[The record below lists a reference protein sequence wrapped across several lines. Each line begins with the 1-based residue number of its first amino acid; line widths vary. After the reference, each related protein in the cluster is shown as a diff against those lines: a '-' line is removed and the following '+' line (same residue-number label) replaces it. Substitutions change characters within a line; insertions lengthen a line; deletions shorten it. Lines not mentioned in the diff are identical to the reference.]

1 MHAALT
7 PPAPPRLA
15 PAAASSGRPRAG
27 GGSPE
32 AALLA
37 AVDGLIGE
45 DLAACE
51 AIYAAELRSGHPA
64 VRDVRDHVARYRG
77 KRLRPILTLLAGA
90 ACGGTN
96 DRHRTLA
103 AVVEMVHTA
112 TLVHDD
118 VLDGAHVRRHV
129 ATVHSRWNPRTAVLF
144 GDFLFTHA
152 FHLAATVDAAACRA
166 IGAATNAVCEGELTQ
181 IHERGNADLTEAE
194 YFAIV
199 SGKTAAL
206 TAVSAALGARHAGAD
221 DATVAALR
229 GYGGDLGVAF
239 QIADDLLDLVGEEG
253 RVGKSLGT
261 DLIEGKLTLPLIRL
275 RDSLHNGD
283 VRTLKALL
291 ADPPADARD
300 RLLPWLERTGA
311 LASAAETARDRAADA
326 AARLAPLPD
335 TPAKALLARL
345 AAFSVRRT
353 R

>member
-1 MHAALT
+1 MTAATL
-7 PPAPPRLA
+7 PRPAPPAVRE
-15 PAAASSGRPRAG
+15 PRQS
-27 GGSPE
+27 GSPRGAE

-37 AVDGLIGE
+37 EIAALVGD

-51 AIYAAELRSGHPA
+51 RIYADELASAHPA

-118 VLDGAHVRRHV
+118 VLDGADVRRHV

-152 FHLAATVDAAACRA
+152 FHLAATVDAAACRS

-181 IHERGNADLTEAE
+181 IHERGNADLTEEE

-199 SGKTAAL
+199 AGKTAAL
-206 TAVSAALGARHAGAD
+206 TAVSAELGAAHAGAD
-221 DATVAALR
+221 AATVAALR
-229 GYGGDLGVAF
+229 GYGEDLGVAF
-239 QIADDLLDLVGEEG
+239 QIADDLLDLTGEAG
-253 RVGKSLGT
+253 RVGKSLGS
-261 DLIEGKLTLPLIRL
+261 DLSEKKLTLPLIRL
-275 RDSLHNGD
+275 RDGLRNGD
-283 VRTLKALL
+283 VQRLKSLL

-300 RLLPWLERTGA
+300 RLMPWLTRTGA
-311 LASAAETARDRAADA
+311 LAGSADTARDRAAA
-326 AARLAPLPD
+326 AVRRLDRLPES
-335 TPAKALLARL
+335 PAKGLLVRL
-345 AAFSVRRT
+345 AAYSVRRT